1 MRYFIWLTIMLVGLY
16 SFPING
22 QTEESLQVSAEQA
35 ILMDAETGEV
45 LFEKQ
50 PFERTEI
57 ASITKI
63 MTALVAIRYE
73 HLQDDVTISRNAA
86 FTPGSSFYLE
96 KNEMMTLVVFLYYL
110 ILRSGNNSSVSITE
124 NL

>member
-1 MRYFIWLTIMLVGLY
+1 MNRLFMGYFIWLKLLIVGLY
-16 SFPING
+16 LLPIHG
-22 QTEESLQVSAEQA
+22 QTQESLQVSAEQA
-35 ILMDAETGEV
+35 ILMYAETGEV

-63 MTALVAIRYE
+63 MTALVAIRYG

-86 FTPGSSFYLE
+86 FTSGSSIYL
-96 KNEMMTLVVFLYYL
+96 
-110 ILRSGNNSSVSITE
+110 
-124 NL
+124 

>member
-1 MRYFIWLTIMLVGLY
+1 YFIWLTIMLVGLY

-35 ILMDAETGEV
+35 ILMDAETREV

-63 MTALVAIRYE
+63 MTALVAIRYVQ
-73 HLQDDVTISRNAA
+73 LQDDVTHSRNVA
-86 FTPGSSFYLE
+86 FTSGSSIYVE
-96 KNEMMTLVVFLYYL
+96 KNETMTLEDLLYGL
-110 ILRSGNNSSVSITE
+110 ILRSVNDTDIAIEDDVG
-124 NL
+124 